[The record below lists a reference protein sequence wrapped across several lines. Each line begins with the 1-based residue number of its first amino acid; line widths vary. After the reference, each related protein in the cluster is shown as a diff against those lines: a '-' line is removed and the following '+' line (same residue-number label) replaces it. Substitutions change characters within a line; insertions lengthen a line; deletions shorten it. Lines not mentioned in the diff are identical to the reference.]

1 MYTPENDT
9 NNTTPANG
17 TNESPKAPAAD
28 PSYNPY
34 LQEKVTEAGANSS
47 DNANDAPGTDTNE
60 ATQPEQPPE
69 EAKTASWDSAA
80 NHTDGTDGN
89 ANPPKCPR
97 CGAVLRQGAKFCVSC
112 GKSLQ
117 DPPQGFA
124 EASDNGTEAPQQ
136 NPYAHRGTPV
146 PPPADGYQN
155 PPQYTV
161 HTDPTVPE
169 KLSVLDYFV
178 LFLVTN
184 IPVVGV
190 ILALYWGFSSQTG
203 INRKNFARTVLILRV
218 IQYVLAF
225 LYVLLIVSIF
235 KSAGGINL
243 YNAYNSSILY

>member
-34 LQEKVTEAGANSS
+34 LQEKVPEAGANSS

-80 NHTDGTDGN
+80 NHTDGN

-124 EASDNGTEAPQQ
+124 QASDNGTEAPQQ

-235 KSAGGINL
+235 KSAGGIDL